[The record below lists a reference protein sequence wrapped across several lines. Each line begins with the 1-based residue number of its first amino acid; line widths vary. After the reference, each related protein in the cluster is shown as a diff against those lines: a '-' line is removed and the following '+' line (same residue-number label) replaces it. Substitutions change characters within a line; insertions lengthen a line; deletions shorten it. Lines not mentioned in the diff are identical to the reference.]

1 MWVNRMV
8 KIAGVQ
14 FIGHKHRETNIRTAL
29 TMVRAA
35 ADRGARII
43 CLPELFSTMYFCVE
57 RRPEYFDWAEPIPG
71 PTIRRVGAVARETGT
86 VVIAPIFER
95 APDGRYFNAAA
106 VVGPDGEVIG
116 KYRKS
121 SIPFMDRARSA
132 EPRGDEK
139 FYFTPGDLGFPT
151 FATPFGRIGILIC
164 YDRHFPEGARVL
176 GLGGAEIVFVPTA
189 TSRMTRYLWDLELR
203 AHAVTNIYYVCGVNK
218 VGVDVGGSTRD
229 HHGASMIVSP
239 RGEILAQASA
249 TDNDMAL
256 ADVDLGVLPEIRE
269 LWGYYRD
276 RRPEMYGPVV
286 DVRAAALHP
295 SGLTETVDRT

>member
-1 MWVNRMV
+1 V
-8 KIAGVQ
+8 IGPAGE
-14 FIGHKHRETNIRTAL
+14 I
-29 TMVRAA
+29 
-35 ADRGARII
+35 
-43 CLPELFSTMYFCVE
+43 
-57 RRPEYFDWAEPIPG
+57 
-71 PTIRRVGAVARETGT
+71 
-86 VVIAPIFER
+86 
-95 APDGRYFNAAA
+95 
-106 VVGPDGEVIG
+106 IG

-121 SIPFMDRARSA
+121 SIPFMDRARST

-151 FATPFGRIGILIC
+151 FDTPFARIGILIC

-229 HHGASMIVSP
+229 HHGASLIASP
-239 RGEILAQASA
+239 RGEILAQASD
-249 TDNDMAL
+249 TVDDMAV
-256 ADVDLGVLPEIRE
+256 ADLDLSVLPELRE

-276 RRPEMYGPVV
+276 RRPEMYAPVV
-286 DVRAAALHP
+286 DAPSGALHP
-295 SGLTETVDRT
+295 HAVDLAVTRAS